1 MKVLLINNFYYN
13 RGGDCTYLFS
23 LKKLLERKGHKV
35 AVFSMHHPENFESE
49 YSKYFMSYIN
59 YAEEIKNRN
68 IYSGLKVLSR
78 SIYSVEAKK
87 NIEKLIKDENPDIV
101 HLNNIRHHL
110 TPSIIYT
117 IKKYNIPI
125 VWTLHDYQLICPNIS
140 FLSHGKICE
149 RCKKRK
155 YFWPPVVRCKKNS
168 LLASAMAS
176 IEHSIQMVSGVYDL
190 VDAYICPSKFLKDK
204 FAEYGF
210 KENKLHYLNY
220 FTDSIS
226 TNDNDGQGKYYLY
239 IGRLSEEKGI
249 KTLIDAAVKVDSH
262 KLKIA
267 GDGPLKEELIDYAK
281 SKKADNHVEFLGHK
295 NREEVREL
303 LKNCKFLIIPSEWYE
318 VTGLVVLEAFACGR
332 TVIGSRIG
340 GIPEFVIDNKTGLTF
355 EPGDSD
361 DLTSKIK
368 YLINNPHEA
377 SELGENGR
385 LLIKEELNSDK
396 HYDKLMEIY
405 QQVAPRKIK
414 RNK

>member
-1 MKVLLINNFYYN
+1 MKILLVNNFYYN

-49 YSKYFMSYIN
+49 YSKYFVSYIN

-87 NIEKLIKDENPDIV
+87 NIERLIKDENPDIV

-155 YFWPPVVRCKKNS
+155 YFWPPIVRCKKNS
-168 LLASAMAS
+168 FLASAMAAF
-176 IEHSIQMVSGVYDL
+176 EHSIQMIAGVYDL
-190 VDAYICPSKFLKDK
+190 VDAYICPSRFLKDK
-204 FAEYGF
+204 FIEYGF
-210 KENKLHYLNY
+210 KENTLHYLNY
-220 FTDSIS
+220 FTDSKSIDD
-226 TNDNDGQGKYYLY
+226 TEWRGNYYLY

-249 KTLIDAAVKVDSH
+249 KTLIDAAVKVNSH

-267 GDGPLKEELIDYAK
+267 GDGPLKEELIAYAK
-281 SKKADNHVEFLGHK
+281 TKNADNHVEFLGHK
-295 NREEVREL
+295 NREEVGEL
-303 LKNCKFLIIPSEWYE
+303 LKNCKFLVIPSEWYE
-318 VTGLVVLEAFACGR
+318 VTGLVILEAFACGR
-332 TVIGSRIG
+332 AVIGSRIG
-340 GIPEFVIDNKTGLTF
+340 GIPEFVREKLTGLTF
-355 EPGDSD
+355 EPGNAGELS
-361 DLTSKIK
+361 SKIE
-368 YLINNPHEA
+368 YLIRNPDK
-377 SELGENGR
+377 SEEMGKNGR
-385 LLIKEELNSDK
+385 LQIKEEINAEK
-396 HYDKLMEIY
+396 HYVKLMEIY
-405 QQVAPRKIK
+405 EAAAKVKI
-414 RNK
+414 